1 MTHNAQ
7 VISQAM
13 MAAFRRQLGSCHVQQ
28 FWIEDD
34 GRVRFRLDD
43 GRVGD
48 VEVLVNFD
56 VVSFPPTMA

>member
-1 MTHNAQ
+1 
-7 VISQAM
+7 